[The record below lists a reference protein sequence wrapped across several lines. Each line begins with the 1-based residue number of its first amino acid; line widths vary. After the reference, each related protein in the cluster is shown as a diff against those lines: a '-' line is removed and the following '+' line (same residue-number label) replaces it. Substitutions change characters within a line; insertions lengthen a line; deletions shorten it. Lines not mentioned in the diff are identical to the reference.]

1 MLMEVV
7 TSSLRMFR
15 SPKHHSAW
23 ASALAL
29 SVSAALGV
37 ACHKAGQAPAPPLQV
52 EVAGVSQQ
60 DVPLIHEW
68 IGTVD
73 GFVNAEIRPQVEG
86 YLLKQIYREGF
97 PVKAGQLLFQI
108 DPRQFQAMADQ
119 AKAAMARDQA
129 SVDKARLDVERFTPL
144 VERKAVSQQELD
156 NARTAL
162 SMAQANLD
170 ASRAAHEKARLN
182 VEWTRIV
189 SPITGIAGMAKVQV
203 GDLVNGQKTM
213 ATVSTVDPVKVYF
226 SASESEYMSWA
237 QAWSAKGGGKGSLQ
251 LLLSDQSAYP
261 HKGDPYMTDRNVD
274 VKTGTIQ
281 LAGLFPNPDHLLR
294 PGQFAKVRATVGLEK
309 AAIMVPL
316 RAVWEVQG
324 VSQVAVVGPDNRVE
338 IRPVTLGA
346 HVGALVAIEKGLRP
360 KERVV
365 VEGVQ
370 KVTTGLLVRPVP
382 AAG

>member
-1 MLMEVV
+1 M
-7 TSSLRMFR
+7 RI
-15 SPKHHSAW
+15 
-23 ASALAL
+23 SALAL
-29 SVSAALGV
+29 VAALGV
-37 ACHKAGQAPAPPLQV
+37 SCDRAKPAAAPPLQV
-52 EVAGVSQQ
+52 EVTPVVQQ

-68 IGTVD
+68 IATVD
-73 GFVNAEIRPQVEG
+73 GSVNAEIRPQVEG
-86 YLLKQIYREGF
+86 ILLKQAYRDGF
-97 PVKAGQLLFQI
+97 PVTRGQLLFQI
-108 DPRQFQAMADQ
+108 DPRQFQAVANE
-119 AKAAMARDQA
+119 AKAAVARDQA
-129 SVDKARLDVERFTPL
+129 SLDKAKLDVDRYAPL
-144 VERKAVSQQELD
+144 AAQKAISQQELD
-156 NARTAL
+156 NALAARTQAK
-162 SMAQANLD
+162 ANLD
-170 ASRAAHEKARLN
+170 ASQAGYEKATLN

-189 SPITGIAGMAKVQV
+189 SPIDGIAGMAKAQV
-203 GDLVNGQKTM
+203 GDLVNGQNVMT
-213 ATVSTVDPVKVYF
+213 TVSTVDPVKVYF